1 MSKIKTIVQQISLKQ
16 QLAEMLMLDLRYFGL
31 DKNQQPLA
39 LTQLPK
45 ELEQFLKEYS
55 LGGIALFREN
65 FTNLEQT
72 VALTSAIQKDSD
84 YGRLIGVDQEGGVVT
99 RINFATNLSGNMALG
114 AINDPKTSHE
124 AAKIIGEEL
133 NILGVN
139 LNFAPSVDVNINPL
153 NPIIGVRSFGS
164 DPQHVAI
171 HGSAYVSGL
180 HEAQVLACAKHFP
193 GHGDTSGDTH
203 LTTTYVNH
211 SLEELEKVD
220 LFPFQSLINDRVDTI
235 MTAHVVVPALD
246 NGKLYSSLSKKEVD
260 TPATLSKKIMTEL
273 LRNKM
278 KFEGLILT
286 DAMDMRAIS
295 SNFTAVESSVMA
307 ILAGVDMLVM
317 PVRVWDIDGIANFKV
332 YFDELYQQCL
342 KQPELM
348 ARVQESSDRI
358 IKLKLAKVKPQL
370 DNLKNK
376 DFANRCSQA
385 KSLVA
390 SAAHQKFEQ
399 QIATQAVTL
408 QQNSAKHLPFNWK
421 TNDRLLI
428 ISNKPVL
435 AELAQ
440 TIVTRQGTLK
450 AAAIKQL
457 TLDYSLIS
465 KTHLSE
471 QLTNFDK
478 VIILSYNLNEKEQE
492 INNLFRVLNQLNL
505 PYVLICCRNP
515 YDVLIAT
522 ESTTSILIYGVSGF
536 DQTNYQQQHFA
547 LNLNAALEK
556 IASNDNVEDYNHYI
570 PVLL

>member
-1 MSKIKTIVQQISLKQ
+1 MGEIKTIVQQMSLKQ
-16 QLAEMLMLDLRYFGL
+16 QLAEMLMLDLRYFGV
-31 DKNQQPLA
+31 DENQQPLA
-39 LTQLPK
+39 LTKLPHV
-45 ELEQFLKEYS
+45 LEQLLQEYS

-65 FTNLEQT
+65 FTELEQT
-72 VALTSAIQKDSD
+72 IALTSGIQKDSY

-99 RINFATNLSGNMALG
+99 RISFATNLPGNMALG
-114 AINDPKTSHE
+114 AINNPKTSHQ

-133 NILGVN
+133 STLGVN

-164 DPQHVAI
+164 DPVQVAI

-180 HEAQVLACAKHFP
+180 RDAQVLACAKHFP
-193 GHGDTSGDTH
+193 GHGDTSSDTH
-203 LTTTYVNH
+203 LATTFVHH
-211 SLEELEKVD
+211 SLSELEQVD
-220 LFPFQSLINDRVDTI
+220 LIPFQRVINDGVDTI

-246 NGKLYSSLSKKEVD
+246 NGKLYSNLSKKEVD

-273 LRNKM
+273 LRDRM

-332 YFDELYQQCL
+332 YFDKLYQQCL
-342 KQPELM
+342 NQPELL
-348 ARVQESSDRI
+348 ARVQESCNRI

-370 DNLKNK
+370 DSLKSK
-376 DFANRCSQA
+376 GFASRYSHA

-390 SAAHQKFEQ
+390 SAAHQNFERQ
-399 QIATQAVTL
+399 TAAQAVTL
-408 QQNSAKHLPFNWK
+408 QKNIAQHLPFNWK
-421 TNDRLLI
+421 SDDRLLI

-435 AELAQ
+435 AELTQ
-440 TIVTRQGTLK
+440 TIISKQEALK
-450 AAAIKQL
+450 IAAIERL
-457 TLDYSLIS
+457 ILDYSEIS
-465 KTHLSE
+465 EAQLSE
-471 QLTNFDK
+471 HLANFDK
-478 VIILSYNLNEKEQE
+478 VVVLSYNLSEKEQG
-492 INNLFRVLNQLNL
+492 INSLFEVLNQLNL
-505 PYVLICCRNP
+505 PYALICCRNP

-522 ESTTSILIYGVSGF
+522 KSTTNILIYGASGF

-547 LNLNAALEK
+547 LNLNSALDK
-556 IASNDNVEDYNHYI
+556 IASKDTAEYYNHYT
-570 PVLL
+570 PVVL